1 MDCGDIF
8 SGSGKWPEKAYKN
21 EKFLA
26 STAAREVRVLC
37 EFVEPRDRFKK
48 TGVKD
53 TVVFFGSARTLPRET
68 AQARLAEAEAA
79 RESGQ
84 GDPGAL
90 ETACEQARRNLN
102 LSRYYEDAR
111 ELARRMTEWSK
122 DIHDHAHRFIVCSGG
137 GPGNMRAANRGASE
151 AQGQTAGL
159 NISLPME
166 QHPNPYQTRE
176 LSFEFHYFFIRKF
189 WFVYLAKAL
198 VAFPGGFGTFDEL
211 FEVLTLIQTNKL
223 EKPMPVVIYG
233 TDYWKRL
240 IDFDWM
246 IEWGMISPEDRNLFH
261 FCDTV
266 DEAFDFLKAELTRLY
281 LDDAP

>member
-1 MDCGDIF
+1 MDHDDIL
-8 SGSGKWPEKAYKN
+8 SESGKWPEKAYKN
-21 EKFLA
+21 AKFLG

-48 TGVKD
+48 IGVKD

-68 AQARLAEAEAA
+68 AVARLAEAEKAHE
-79 RESGQ
+79 RGQ
-84 GDPGAL
+84 GDLQAL
-90 ETACEQARRNLN
+90 KAACELARRDLN
-102 LSRYYEDAR
+102 MSRYYEEAR

-122 DIHDHAHRFIVCSGG
+122 SIQNHAHRFIVCSGG
-137 GPGNMRAANRGASE
+137 GPGIMEAANRGASE
-151 AQGQTAGL
+151 AQGQTAGF

-166 QHPNPYQTRE
+166 QHPNPYQSRE

-223 EKPMPVVIYG
+223 EKPMPVVVYG
-233 TDYWKRL
+233 TDYWKKL

-246 IEWGMISPEDRNLFH
+246 IEWGMISPEDRNLFR

-266 DEAFDFLKAELTRLY
+266 DEAFEFLKTELTRLY
-281 LDDAP
+281 LDKTP